1 MEVRHYHWKDGKS
14 LTVGERTL
22 VMGVLN
28 YTPDS
33 FSDGGKWNNV
43 DVALKHMEEMVAD
56 GADIIDIGAESSR
69 PGFTPISAAEEI
81 ARRETLLPRLVAAC
95 PVPISVDT
103 YKAETA
109 EYAMSTG
116 AHIMNDIWGLQYAPE
131 PGKMAAVAAKYG
143 VPVVVM
149 HNQEG
154 TEYDDIIEDMKR
166 FFIRSAIIADQAGMS
181 QDQIITDPGIGF
193 GKDFDQNV
201 YVMKHLQELTAL
213 PYPMLLGT
221 SRKGFIGKILDLPVT
236 ERMEGTGTTAVAGEF
251 AASNQHR
258 VHQDH
263 PRRCRPH
270 RTAGEG
276 RHGHD
281 QGPAAGHDL
290 TLAVSATVR
299 FGFPRCRFP
308 RQL

>member
-14 LTVGERTL
+14 LTVGKRTL

-81 ARRETLLPRLVAAC
+81 ARLETILPRLVAAC

-236 ERMEGTGTTAVAGEF
+236 ERMEGTGTTCVAGVL
-251 AASNQHR
+251 AGCTIVR
-258 VHQDH
+258 VHDVK
-263 PRRCRPH
+263 PIVRMCKMVDALRP
-270 RTAGEG
+270 EK
-276 RHGHD
+276 
-281 QGPAAGHDL
+281 
-290 TLAVSATVR
+290 
-299 FGFPRCRFP
+299 
-308 RQL
+308 

>member
-69 PGFTPISAAEEI
+69 PGFTPISVAEEI
-81 ARRETLLPRLVAAC
+81 ARLETILPRLVAAC

-166 FFIRSAIIADQAGMS
+166 FFIRSAIIAGQAGMS

-201 YVMKHLQELTAL
+201 YVMKNLQELTAL

-236 ERMEGTGTTAVAGEF
+236 ERMEGTGTTCVAGVL
-251 AASNQHR
+251 AGCTIVR
-258 VHQDH
+258 VHDVK
-263 PRRCRPH
+263 PIVRMCKMADALRP
-270 RTAGEG
+270 EK
-276 RHGHD
+276 
-281 QGPAAGHDL
+281 
-290 TLAVSATVR
+290 
-299 FGFPRCRFP
+299 
-308 RQL
+308 

>member
-81 ARRETLLPRLVAAC
+81 ARLETILPRLVAAC

-131 PGKMAAVAAKYG
+131 LGKMAAVAAKYG

-201 YVMKHLQELTAL
+201 YVMKHLRDLTAL

-236 ERMEGTGTTAVAGEF
+236 ERMEGTGMTCVAGVL
-251 AASNQHR
+251 AGCTIVR
-258 VHQDH
+258 VHDVK
-263 PRRCRPH
+263 PIVRMCKMADALRP
-270 RTAGEG
+270 EK
-276 RHGHD
+276 
-281 QGPAAGHDL
+281 
-290 TLAVSATVR
+290 
-299 FGFPRCRFP
+299 
-308 RQL
+308 

>member
-33 FSDGGKWNNV
+33 FSDGGKWNNA

-81 ARRETLLPRLVAAC
+81 ARLETILPRLVEAC

-109 EYAMSTG
+109 DYAMRTG
-116 AHIMNDIWGLQYAPE
+116 AHIMNDIWGLQYGPE
-131 PGKMAAVAAKYG
+131 PGQMAAVAAKYG

-149 HNQEG
+149 HNQDG
-154 TEYDDIIEDMKR
+154 REYSDIIEDMKR
-166 FFIRSAIIADQAGMS
+166 FFIRSAIIADRAGMS

-201 YVMKHLQELTAL
+201 YVMKHLRDLTAL

-236 ERMEGTGTTAVAGEF
+236 ERMEGTGTTCVVGVLAGCTIV
-251 AASNQHR
+251 R
-258 VHQDH
+258 VHDVK
-263 PRRCRPH
+263 PIVRMCKMADALRP
-270 RTAGEG
+270 EK
-276 RHGHD
+276 
-281 QGPAAGHDL
+281 
-290 TLAVSATVR
+290 
-299 FGFPRCRFP
+299 
-308 RQL
+308 

>member
-33 FSDGGKWNNV
+33 FSDGGKWNNA

-81 ARRETLLPRLVAAC
+81 VRLETILPRLVEAC

-109 EYAMSTG
+109 DYAMRTG
-116 AHIMNDIWGLQYAPE
+116 AHIMNDIWGLQYGPE
-131 PGKMAAVAAKYG
+131 PGQMAAVAAKYG

-149 HNQEG
+149 HNQDG
-154 TEYDDIIEDMKR
+154 REYSDIIEDMKR
-166 FFIRSAIIADQAGMS
+166 FFIRSAIIADRAGMS

-201 YVMKHLQELTAL
+201 YVMKHLRDLTAL

-236 ERMEGTGTTAVAGEF
+236 ERMEGTGTTCVAGVL
-251 AASNQHR
+251 AGCTIVR
-258 VHQDH
+258 VHDVK
-263 PRRCRPH
+263 PIVRMCKMADALRP
-270 RTAGEG
+270 EK
-276 RHGHD
+276 
-281 QGPAAGHDL
+281 
-290 TLAVSATVR
+290 
-299 FGFPRCRFP
+299 
-308 RQL
+308 

>member
-81 ARRETLLPRLVAAC
+81 ARLETILPRLVEAC
-95 PVPISVDT
+95 LVPISVDT

-149 HNQEG
+149 HNHEG

-236 ERMEGTGTTAVAGEF
+236 ERMEGTGTTCVAGVL
-251 AASNQHR
+251 AGCTIVR
-258 VHQDH
+258 VHDVK
-263 PRRCRPH
+263 PIVRMCKMADALRP
-270 RTAGEG
+270 EK
-276 RHGHD
+276 
-281 QGPAAGHDL
+281 
-290 TLAVSATVR
+290 
-299 FGFPRCRFP
+299 
-308 RQL
+308 

>member
-81 ARRETLLPRLVAAC
+81 ARLETILPRLVAAC

-116 AHIMNDIWGLQYAPE
+116 AHIMNAIWGLQYAPE

-236 ERMEGTGTTAVAGEF
+236 ERMEGTGTTCVAGVL
-251 AASNQHR
+251 AGCTIVR
-258 VHQDH
+258 VHDVK
-263 PRRCRPH
+263 PIVRMCKMADALRP
-270 RTAGEG
+270 EK
-276 RHGHD
+276 
-281 QGPAAGHDL
+281 
-290 TLAVSATVR
+290 
-299 FGFPRCRFP
+299 
-308 RQL
+308 

>member
-69 PGFTPISAAEEI
+69 PGFAPISAAEEI
-81 ARRETLLPRLVAAC
+81 ARLETILPRLVAAC

-131 PGKMAAVAAKYG
+131 LGKMAAVAAKYG

-236 ERMEGTGTTAVAGEF
+236 ERMEGTGTTCVAGVL
-251 AASNQHR
+251 AGCTIVR
-258 VHQDH
+258 VHDVK
-263 PRRCRPH
+263 PIVRMCKMADALRP
-270 RTAGEG
+270 EK
-276 RHGHD
+276 
-281 QGPAAGHDL
+281 
-290 TLAVSATVR
+290 
-299 FGFPRCRFP
+299 
-308 RQL
+308 

>member
-14 LTVGERTL
+14 LTVGKRTL

-81 ARRETLLPRLVAAC
+81 ARLETILARLVAAC

-236 ERMEGTGTTAVAGEF
+236 ERMEGTGTTCVAGVL
-251 AASNQHR
+251 AGCTIVR
-258 VHQDH
+258 VHDVK
-263 PRRCRPH
+263 PIVRMCKMADALRP
-270 RTAGEG
+270 EK
-276 RHGHD
+276 
-281 QGPAAGHDL
+281 
-290 TLAVSATVR
+290 
-299 FGFPRCRFP
+299 
-308 RQL
+308 

>member
-1 MEVRHYHWKDGKS
+1 
-14 LTVGERTL
+14 
-22 VMGVLN
+22 MGVLN

-33 FSDGGKWNNV
+33 FSDGGKWNNA

-81 ARRETLLPRLVAAC
+81 ARLETILPRLVAAC

-109 EYAMSTG
+109 EYAMRTG

-181 QDQIITDPGIGF
+181 QDQIITDPGIGIVF

-236 ERMEGTGTTAVAGEF
+236 ERMEGTGTTCVAGVL
-251 AASNQHR
+251 AGCAIVR
-258 VHQDH
+258 VHDVK
-263 PRRCRPH
+263 PIVRMCKMADALRP
-270 RTAGEG
+270 EK
-276 RHGHD
+276 
-281 QGPAAGHDL
+281 
-290 TLAVSATVR
+290 
-299 FGFPRCRFP
+299 
-308 RQL
+308 

>member
-81 ARRETLLPRLVAAC
+81 ARLETILPRLVAAC

-201 YVMKHLQELTAL
+201 YVMKHLQELAAL
-213 PYPMLLGT
+213 PYPMLLGS

-236 ERMEGTGTTAVAGEF
+236 ERMEGTGTTCVAGVL
-251 AASNQHR
+251 AGCTIVR
-258 VHQDH
+258 VHDVK
-263 PRRCRPH
+263 PIVRMCKMADALRP
-270 RTAGEG
+270 EK
-276 RHGHD
+276 
-281 QGPAAGHDL
+281 
-290 TLAVSATVR
+290 
-299 FGFPRCRFP
+299 
-308 RQL
+308 

>member
-69 PGFTPISAAEEI
+69 PGFTPISAAVEI
-81 ARRETLLPRLVAAC
+81 ARLETILPRLVAAC

-103 YKAETA
+103 YKAEPA

-236 ERMEGTGTTAVAGEF
+236 ERMEGTGTTCVAGVL
-251 AASNQHR
+251 AGCTIVR
-258 VHQDH
+258 VHDVK
-263 PRRCRPH
+263 PIVRMCKMADALRP
-270 RTAGEG
+270 EK
-276 RHGHD
+276 
-281 QGPAAGHDL
+281 
-290 TLAVSATVR
+290 
-299 FGFPRCRFP
+299 
-308 RQL
+308 

>member
-14 LTVGERTL
+14 LTVGKRTL

-33 FSDGGKWNNV
+33 FSDGGKWSNV

-81 ARRETLLPRLVAAC
+81 ARLETILPRLVAAC

-236 ERMEGTGTTAVAGEF
+236 ERMEGTGTTCVAGVL
-251 AASNQHR
+251 AGCTIVR
-258 VHQDH
+258 VHDVK
-263 PRRCRPH
+263 PIVRMCKMADALRP
-270 RTAGEG
+270 EK
-276 RHGHD
+276 
-281 QGPAAGHDL
+281 
-290 TLAVSATVR
+290 
-299 FGFPRCRFP
+299 
-308 RQL
+308 

>member
-14 LTVGERTL
+14 LTVGKRTL

-69 PGFTPISAAEEI
+69 PGFTPISVAEEI
-81 ARRETLLPRLVAAC
+81 ARLETILPRLVAAC

-236 ERMEGTGTTAVAGEF
+236 ERMEGTGTTCVAGVL
-251 AASNQHR
+251 AGCTIVR
-258 VHQDH
+258 VHDVK
-263 PRRCRPH
+263 PIVRMCKMADALRP
-270 RTAGEG
+270 EK
-276 RHGHD
+276 
-281 QGPAAGHDL
+281 
-290 TLAVSATVR
+290 
-299 FGFPRCRFP
+299 
-308 RQL
+308 

>member
-81 ARRETLLPRLVAAC
+81 ARLETILPRLVAAC

-131 PGKMAAVAAKYG
+131 PGQMAAVAAKYG

-201 YVMKHLQELTAL
+201 YVMKHLRDLTAL

-221 SRKGFIGKILDLPVT
+221 SRKGFIGKILDLTVT
-236 ERMEGTGTTAVAGEF
+236 ERMEGTGTTCVAGVL
-251 AASNQHR
+251 AGCTIVR
-258 VHQDH
+258 VHDVK
-263 PRRCRPH
+263 PIVRMCKMADALRP
-270 RTAGEG
+270 EK
-276 RHGHD
+276 
-281 QGPAAGHDL
+281 
-290 TLAVSATVR
+290 
-299 FGFPRCRFP
+299 
-308 RQL
+308 

>member
-33 FSDGGKWNNV
+33 FSDGGKWNNA

-81 ARRETLLPRLVAAC
+81 ARLETILPRLVEAC

-109 EYAMSTG
+109 DYAMRTG
-116 AHIMNDIWGLQYAPE
+116 AHIMNDIWGLQYGPE
-131 PGKMAAVAAKYG
+131 PGQMAAVAAKYG

-149 HNQEG
+149 HNQDG
-154 TEYDDIIEDMKR
+154 REYSDIIEDMKR
-166 FFIRSAIIADQAGMS
+166 FFIRSAIIADRAGMS

-201 YVMKHLQELTAL
+201 YVMKHLRDLTAL

-236 ERMEGTGTTAVAGEF
+236 ERMEGTGTTCVAGVL
-251 AASNQHR
+251 AGCTIVR
-258 VHQDH
+258 VHDVK
-263 PRRCRPH
+263 PI
-270 RTAGEG
+270 
-276 RHGHD
+276 
-281 QGPAAGHDL
+281 
-290 TLAVSATVR
+290 VR
-299 FGFPRCRFP
+299 MCKMADALRSEK
-308 RQL
+308 

>member
-33 FSDGGKWNNV
+33 FSDGGKWNNA

-81 ARRETLLPRLVAAC
+81 ARLETILPRLVEAC

-109 EYAMSTG
+109 DYAMRTG
-116 AHIMNDIWGLQYAPE
+116 AHIMNDIWGLQYGPE
-131 PGKMAAVAAKYG
+131 PGQMAAVAAKYG

-149 HNQEG
+149 HNQDG
-154 TEYDDIIEDMKR
+154 REYSDIIEDMKR
-166 FFIRSAIIADQAGMS
+166 FFIRSAIIADRAGMS

-201 YVMKHLQELTAL
+201 YVMKHLRDLTAL

-236 ERMEGTGTTAVAGEF
+236 ERMEGTGTTCVAGVL
-251 AASNQHR
+251 AGCTIVR
-258 VHQDH
+258 VHDVK
-263 PRRCRPH
+263 PIVRMCKMADALRP
-270 RTAGEG
+270 EK
-276 RHGHD
+276 
-281 QGPAAGHDL
+281 
-290 TLAVSATVR
+290 
-299 FGFPRCRFP
+299 
-308 RQL
+308 

>member
-1 MEVRHYHWKDGKS
+1 
-14 LTVGERTL
+14 
-22 VMGVLN
+22 MGVLN

-33 FSDGGKWNNV
+33 FSDGGKWNNA

-81 ARRETLLPRLVAAC
+81 ARLETILPRLVAAC

-181 QDQIITDPGIGF
+181 QDQIITDPGIGIVF

-236 ERMEGTGTTAVAGEF
+236 ERMEGTGTTCVAGVL
-251 AASNQHR
+251 AGCTIVR
-258 VHQDH
+258 VHDVK
-263 PRRCRPH
+263 PIVRMCKMADALRP
-270 RTAGEG
+270 EK
-276 RHGHD
+276 
-281 QGPAAGHDL
+281 
-290 TLAVSATVR
+290 
-299 FGFPRCRFP
+299 
-308 RQL
+308 

>member
-81 ARRETLLPRLVAAC
+81 ARLETILPRLVAAC

-193 GKDFDQNV
+193 VFGKDFDQNV

-236 ERMEGTGTTAVAGEF
+236 ERMEGTGTTCVAGVL
-251 AASNQHR
+251 AGCTIVR
-258 VHQDH
+258 VHDVKSIV
-263 PRRCRPH
+263 RMCKMADALRP
-270 RTAGEG
+270 EK
-276 RHGHD
+276 
-281 QGPAAGHDL
+281 
-290 TLAVSATVR
+290 
-299 FGFPRCRFP
+299 
-308 RQL
+308 

>member
-69 PGFTPISAAEEI
+69 LGFTPISAAVEI
-81 ARRETLLPRLVAAC
+81 ARLETILPRLVAAC

-181 QDQIITDPGIGF
+181 QDQIITDPGIGIGF

-236 ERMEGTGTTAVAGEF
+236 ERMEGTGTTCVAGVL
-251 AASNQHR
+251 AGCTIVR
-258 VHQDH
+258 VHDVK
-263 PRRCRPH
+263 PIVRMCKMADALRP
-270 RTAGEG
+270 EK
-276 RHGHD
+276 
-281 QGPAAGHDL
+281 
-290 TLAVSATVR
+290 
-299 FGFPRCRFP
+299 
-308 RQL
+308 

>member
-33 FSDGGKWNNV
+33 FSDGGKWNNA
-43 DVALKHMEEMVAD
+43 DVALKHMEEMVAE
-56 GADIIDIGAESSR
+56 GADIIDIGAESAR

-81 ARRETLLPRLVAAC
+81 SRLETILPRLVEAC

-109 EYAMSTG
+109 DYAMRTG
-116 AHIMNDIWGLQYAPE
+116 AHIMNDIWGLQYGPE
-131 PGKMAAVAAKYG
+131 PGQMAAVAAKYG

-149 HNQEG
+149 HNQDG
-154 TEYDDIIEDMKR
+154 TEYSDIIEDMKR
-166 FFIRSAIIADQAGMS
+166 FFIRSAIIADRAGMS

-201 YVMKHLQELTAL
+201 YVMKHLRDLTAL

-236 ERMEGTGTTAVAGEF
+236 ERMEGTGTTCAAGVL
-251 AASNQHR
+251 AGCAIVR
-258 VHQDH
+258 VHDVK
-263 PRRCRPH
+263 PI
-270 RTAGEG
+270 
-276 RHGHD
+276 
-281 QGPAAGHDL
+281 
-290 TLAVSATVR
+290 VR
-299 FGFPRCRFP
+299 MCKMADALR
-308 RQL
+308 

>member
-81 ARRETLLPRLVAAC
+81 ARLETILPRLVAAC

-181 QDQIITDPGIGF
+181 QNQIITDPGIGF

-201 YVMKHLQELTAL
+201 YVMKHLQELTVL

-236 ERMEGTGTTAVAGEF
+236 ERMEGTGTTCVAGVL
-251 AASNQHR
+251 AGCTIVR
-258 VHQDH
+258 VHDVK
-263 PRRCRPH
+263 PIVRMCKMADALRP
-270 RTAGEG
+270 EK
-276 RHGHD
+276 
-281 QGPAAGHDL
+281 
-290 TLAVSATVR
+290 
-299 FGFPRCRFP
+299 
-308 RQL
+308 

>member
-33 FSDGGKWNNV
+33 FSDGGKWNSA
-43 DVALKHMEEMVAD
+43 DTALKHMEEMVAD

-69 PGFTPISAAEEI
+69 PGFTPISADEEI
-81 ARRETLLPRLVAAC
+81 TRLETILPRLVAAC

-103 YKAETA
+103 YKAKTA
-109 EYAMSTG
+109 DYAMQTG

-131 PGKMAAVAAKYG
+131 PGEMATVAAKYG

-149 HNQEG
+149 HNQDG
-154 TEYDDIIEDMKR
+154 TAYEDIIGEMKQ

-193 GKDFDQNV
+193 GKTFEQNV
-201 YVMKHLQELTAL
+201 FVMKHLQELTGL

-236 ERMEGTGTTAVAGEF
+236 ERMEGTGATCVAGIL
-251 AASNQHR
+251 AGCSIVR
-258 VHQDH
+258 VHDVK
-263 PRRCRPH
+263 PIARMCRM
-270 RTAGEG
+270 A
-276 RHGHD
+276 D
-281 QGPAAGHDL
+281 AL
-290 TLAVSATVR
+290 
-299 FGFPRCRFP
+299 
-308 RQL
+308 RQ

>member
-1 MEVRHYHWKDGKS
+1 MEVRHYYWKDGKS

-33 FSDGGKWNNV
+33 FSDGGKWNNA
-43 DVALKHMEEMVAD
+43 DIALKHMEEMVAE

-81 ARRETLLPRLVAAC
+81 ARLETILPRLVAAC

-236 ERMEGTGTTAVAGEF
+236 ERMEGTGTTCVAGVL
-251 AASNQHR
+251 AGCTIVR
-258 VHQDH
+258 VHDVK
-263 PRRCRPH
+263 PIVRMCKMADALRP
-270 RTAGEG
+270 EK
-276 RHGHD
+276 
-281 QGPAAGHDL
+281 
-290 TLAVSATVR
+290 
-299 FGFPRCRFP
+299 
-308 RQL
+308 

>member
-33 FSDGGKWNNV
+33 FSDGGKWNNA

-81 ARRETLLPRLVAAC
+81 ARLETILPRLVEAC

-109 EYAMSTG
+109 DYAMRTG
-116 AHIMNDIWGLQYAPE
+116 AHIMNDIWGLQYGPE
-131 PGKMAAVAAKYG
+131 PGQMAAVAAKYG

-149 HNQEG
+149 HNQDG
-154 TEYDDIIEDMKR
+154 REYSDIIEDMKR
-166 FFIRSAIIADQAGMS
+166 FFIRSAIIADRAGMS

-201 YVMKHLQELTAL
+201 YVMKHLRDLTAL

-236 ERMEGTGTTAVAGEF
+236 ERMEGTGTTCVAGVL
-251 AASNQHR
+251 AGCTIVR
-258 VHQDH
+258 VHDVKSIV
-263 PRRCRPH
+263 RMCKMADALRP
-270 RTAGEG
+270 EK
-276 RHGHD
+276 
-281 QGPAAGHDL
+281 
-290 TLAVSATVR
+290 
-299 FGFPRCRFP
+299 
-308 RQL
+308 

>member
-14 LTVGERTL
+14 LTVGKRTL

-81 ARRETLLPRLVAAC
+81 ARLETILPRLVAAC

-166 FFIRSAIIADQAGMS
+166 FFICSAIIADQAGMS

-236 ERMEGTGTTAVAGEF
+236 ERMEGTGTTCVAGVL
-251 AASNQHR
+251 AGCTIVR
-258 VHQDH
+258 VHDVK
-263 PRRCRPH
+263 PIVRMCKMADALRP
-270 RTAGEG
+270 EK
-276 RHGHD
+276 
-281 QGPAAGHDL
+281 
-290 TLAVSATVR
+290 
-299 FGFPRCRFP
+299 
-308 RQL
+308 

>member
-81 ARRETLLPRLVAAC
+81 ARLETILPRLVAAC

-109 EYAMSTG
+109 EYAMSMG

-181 QDQIITDPGIGF
+181 QNQIITDPGIGF

-236 ERMEGTGTTAVAGEF
+236 ERMEGTGTTCVAGVL
-251 AASNQHR
+251 AGCTIVR
-258 VHQDH
+258 VHDVK
-263 PRRCRPH
+263 PIVRMCKMADALRP
-270 RTAGEG
+270 EK
-276 RHGHD
+276 
-281 QGPAAGHDL
+281 
-290 TLAVSATVR
+290 
-299 FGFPRCRFP
+299 
-308 RQL
+308 

>member
-81 ARRETLLPRLVAAC
+81 ARLETILPRLVAAC
-95 PVPISVDT
+95 PVHISVDT

-116 AHIMNDIWGLQYAPE
+116 AHIMNDIWGLQYVPE

-236 ERMEGTGTTAVAGEF
+236 ERMEGTGTTCVAGVL
-251 AASNQHR
+251 AGCTIVR
-258 VHQDH
+258 VHDVK
-263 PRRCRPH
+263 PIVRMCKMADALRP
-270 RTAGEG
+270 EK
-276 RHGHD
+276 
-281 QGPAAGHDL
+281 
-290 TLAVSATVR
+290 
-299 FGFPRCRFP
+299 
-308 RQL
+308 

>member
-33 FSDGGKWNNV
+33 FSDGGNWNNV

-81 ARRETLLPRLVAAC
+81 ARLETILPRLVAAC

-236 ERMEGTGTTAVAGEF
+236 ERMEGTETTCVAGVL
-251 AASNQHR
+251 AGCTIVR
-258 VHQDH
+258 VHDVK
-263 PRRCRPH
+263 PIVRMCKMADALRP
-270 RTAGEG
+270 EK
-276 RHGHD
+276 
-281 QGPAAGHDL
+281 
-290 TLAVSATVR
+290 
-299 FGFPRCRFP
+299 
-308 RQL
+308 

>member
-81 ARRETLLPRLVAAC
+81 ARLETILPRLVAAC

-149 HNQEG
+149 HNQDG
-154 TEYDDIIEDMKR
+154 TAYEDIIGEMKQ

-181 QDQIITDPGIGF
+181 QDQIITDPGIGIVF
-193 GKDFDQNV
+193 GKTFEQNV
-201 YVMKHLQELTAL
+201 FVMKHLQELTGL

-236 ERMEGTGTTAVAGEF
+236 ERMEGTGATCVAGVL
-251 AASNQHR
+251 AGCAIVR
-258 VHQDH
+258 VHDVKPIVRMCQMADAL
-263 PRRCRPH
+263 RP
-270 RTAGEG
+270 EK
-276 RHGHD
+276 
-281 QGPAAGHDL
+281 
-290 TLAVSATVR
+290 
-299 FGFPRCRFP
+299 
-308 RQL
+308 